1 MFYIYGKYRGGFH
14 ASGYC
19 TGGLAYTTRRLRI
32 TSLIVTIAKY
42 IDTTTMQG
50 TKSIVRKNITL
61 DNIK

>member
-1 MFYIYGKYRGGFH
+1 MFH
-14 ASGYC
+14 ASIYC
-19 TGGLAYTTRRLRI
+19 TGGLAYTTRRLRK

-42 IDTTTMQG
+42 ADTTTMQG

>member
-1 MFYIYGKYRGGFH
+1 MCGKYRGGFH

-32 TSLIVTIAKY
+32 TSLIVTIVKY

>member
-1 MFYIYGKYRGGFH
+1 MCGKYRGGFH

-42 IDTTTMQG
+42 VDIITMQG
-50 TKSIVRKNITL
+50 TRSIVRKNITL
-61 DNIK
+61 DSIK